1 MLLTGGQFLSY
12 LINLAFTRA
21 PGTRRWML
29 GVAGIPALL
38 GFILMLSLPE
48 SPRWLYIKK
57 EEAEEILLRIY
68 RPSEIEEEMR
78 AMQDSVET
86 EKEEEELN
94 GKLSLTQKLKGAF
107 KNDVVRRGSSCS
119 AVCGHQHSHVLQP
132 NHFSVC
138 WNCLQ
143 LHSSC
148 TVLSMVFID
157 RYGRRRLMLVSM
169 VGIIVCLVAAQNA
182 PCISNHDTSLLV
194 ETLRARLTQMP
205 LLSLHGTACNAYR
218 QIVPTFPPGA
228 CLAAEKSVRGVCR
241 AGKRVWFSQGCP
253 SKIGILA
260 VVVLGL
266 YIIAY
271 ATGMGTVPWVLN
283 SEIYPLRYR
292 GLGGGIAAVSNWCA
306 NLIMSNSFLSMTES
320 LGAAGTFLLFA
331 GFSLVPI
338 VAIYLL
344 VPETKGLQFE
354 EVEKLLQDGLDLSHL
369 TRRTTKSRKRRMT
382 PSN

>member
-169 VGIIVCLVAAQNA
+169 AYPNA
-182 PCISNHDTSLLV
+182 P
-194 ETLRARLTQMP
+194 TLSSWNCMQCLQADCANSDNQ
-205 LLSLHGTACNAYR
+205 
-218 QIVPTFPPGA
+218 FPPGA

-241 AGKRVWFSQGCP
+241 A
-253 SKIGILA
+253 
-260 VVVLGL
+260 
-266 YIIAY
+266 AY
-271 ATGMGTVPWVLN
+271 APGMGTVPWVLN

-306 NLIMSNSFLSMTES
+306 DLIMSNSFLSMTES

>member
-29 GVAGIPALL
+29 GVAGIPALLGFILMLSLL

-169 VGIIVCLVAAQNA
+169 
-182 PCISNHDTSLLV
+182 
-194 ETLRARLTQMP
+194 
-205 LLSLHGTACNAYR
+205 
-218 QIVPTFPPGA
+218 FPPGA

-241 AGKRVWFSQGCP
+241 A
-253 SKIGILA
+253 
-260 VVVLGL
+260 
-266 YIIAY
+266 AY
-271 ATGMGTVPWVLN
+271 APGMGTVPWVLN

>member
-1 MLLTGGQFLSY
+1 MCFVIQ
-12 LINLAFTRA
+12 
-21 PGTRRWML
+21 
-29 GVAGIPALL
+29 
-38 GFILMLSLPE
+38 
-48 SPRWLYIKK
+48 
-57 EEAEEILLRIY
+57 
-68 RPSEIEEEMR
+68 
-78 AMQDSVET
+78 
-86 EKEEEELN
+86 
-94 GKLSLTQKLKGAF
+94 
-107 KNDVVRRGSSCS
+107 
-119 AVCGHQHSHVLQP
+119 
-132 NHFSVC
+132 
-138 WNCLQ
+138 
-143 LHSSC
+143 
-148 TVLSMVFID
+148 
-157 RYGRRRLMLVSM
+157 
-169 VGIIVCLVAAQNA
+169 
-182 PCISNHDTSLLV
+182 
-194 ETLRARLTQMP
+194 
-205 LLSLHGTACNAYR
+205 
-218 QIVPTFPPGA
+218 FPPGA

-260 VVVLGL
+260 VVVLWL

-271 ATGMGTVPWVLN
+271 APGMGTVPWVLN